1 MDESHIM
8 LNERNQMQQYI
19 YVTLIT
25 QGKQNR
31 QKSDYDF
38 GIEIDMI
45 RV

>member
-1 MDESHIM
+1 MNLKYLI

-25 QGKQNR
+25 QGKKNR

>member
-1 MDESHIM
+1 MNLKYLI

>member
-1 MDESHIM
+1 MNLKYLI

-25 QGKQNR
+25 QGKNNR
-31 QKSDYDF
+31 RKSDYDF

>member
-1 MDESHIM
+1 MNLKYLI

-25 QGKQNR
+25 QGKKNR

-38 GIEIDMI
+38 DIEIDMI